1 MKNIL
6 IVDDDKVTQKFFSS
20 VLKPHRDS
28 FQVITAE
35 NGKDAIDILNNNH
48 ISLVLTDLMMPVMD
62 GYKLL
67 AYMSKNFPQIPVYV
81 MTAKGSSEIE
91 TKIKTLG
98 SLKYFEKPM
107 DIDVLVEA
115 ILEEL
120 NIGSKSTIWGVS
132 LPSFMQLVQMEN
144 KTCTLTVS
152 SGKKAGLLYFLK
164 GDLIAAKTGR
174 LTKAK
179 AAYEMISWDNTEIE
193 VENVNRRTV
202 NEINQPLMS
211 ILMEGLKLKDEKIP
225 EEKKEG
231 APPPEVKV
239 ILNDKNVTT
248 LECPE
253 CGHSYTALIK
263 KQK

>member
-6 IVDDDKVTQKFFSS
+6 IVDDNKVTQKFFSS

-28 FQVITAE
+28 FEVITAE
-35 NGKDAIDILNNNH
+35 NGKDAVDIINNNQ
-48 ISLVLTDLMMPVMD
+48 ISLVLTDLLMPVMD

-67 AYMSKNFPQIPVYV
+67 AYMSKNFPEIPVYV
-81 MTAKGSSEIE
+81 MTAKGSAEVE
-91 TKIKTLG
+91 TEIKTLG

-107 DIDVLVEA
+107 NIDVLVEA

-132 LPSFMQLVQMEN
+132 LPSFMQLVQMES

-152 SGKKAGLLYFLK
+152 SGKKAGHLYFLK
-164 GDLIAAKTGR
+164 GELIAAKAGR

-211 ILMEGLKLKDEKIP
+211 VLMEGLKLKDEKEP
-225 EEKKEG
+225 EEKQD
-231 APPPEVKV
+231 APSPTEIKV
-239 ILNDKNVTT
+239 VLDNKNITT
-248 LECPE
+248 LVCPE

-263 KQK
+263 N